1 MVKKLNLNNRRAYF
15 DYELINKYKF
25 IAGIELLGSEVK
37 SIKNNNVSLNNS
49 YCKLIK
55 NNIYVFDMYISND
68 LLGINPKRVKKLLLK
83 RKEINFIY
91 NKINELKLNI
101 IPTNIFLNERGY
113 IKLIFFLAK
122 SKKNYDKRQSIKNKY
137 SEREK
142 KDFLI
147 KKY

>member
-1 MVKKLNLNNRRAYF
+1 MVKKLNINNRRAYF
-15 DYELINKYKF
+15 YYELINKYKF

-55 NNIYVFDMYISND
+55 NNIYVFDMYVSNY
-68 LLGINPKRVKKLLLK
+68 LLGMNFHPKRVKKLLLK

-91 NKINELKLNI
+91 NKINDLKFNI
-101 IPTNIFLNERGY
+101 IPTQIFLNERGY

-137 SEREK
+137 FEK
-142 KDFLI
+142 EKLDKL
-147 KKY
+147 

>member
-1 MVKKLNLNNRRAYF
+1 MVKKLNLNNRRADF

-101 IPTNIFLNERGY
+101 IPTNIFINERGY

-122 SKKNYDKRQSIKNKY
+122 SKKNYDKRQSIKNKD

-142 KDFLI
+142 KIF
-147 KKY
+147 

>member
-122 SKKNYDKRQSIKNKY
+122 SKKNYDKRQSIKNKD